1 MVKTTFSQTDLY
13 NIFKYVEEGTNN
25 TIILTLNKDNE
36 IIGFNLNIDNKE
48 YEVDRVYHMNIGYL
62 NEVKDT
68 KTNKKLSS
76 RKQNKILDIVKNI
89 LNEGNNNLKSVLLSL
104 PVYNIK

>member
-36 IIGFNLNIDNKE
+36 IIGFNLNINNKE
-48 YEVDRVYHMNIGYL
+48 YEVDRVYYMNIGYL
-62 NEVKDT
+62 NEVRNSE
-68 KTNKKLSS
+68 TNKKLSS
-76 RKQNKILDIVKNI
+76 RKQDKILDIVKNI